1 MKIQSI
7 QNGEENKK
15 ALYKK
20 ALFYKED
27 ELSMKGV
34 KKTPFRLNE
43 KGNFTQNI

>member
-1 MKIQSI
+1 MEKKI
-7 QNGEENKK
+7 KK
-15 ALYKK
+15 RFIKK

-27 ELSMKGV
+27 ELSVKGV